1 MKNPNIVFI
10 PFVDL
15 GVDQG
20 GKQLAPIWRN
30 KPREDEEEY
39 INKKY
44 LLELLGEEKEID
56 DCPTQFEIGWHD
68 GRVALRNFLI
78 EKIGDK

>member
-1 MKNPNIVFI
+1 MKKPNSIFV
-10 PFVDL
+10 PSVDL
-15 GVDQG
+15 GVDNG

-44 LLELLGEEKEID
+44 LLELLGEESPLV
-56 DCPTQFEIGWHD
+56 DCPTGFEIGWHD
-68 GRVALRNFLI
+68 GRVALINFLK
-78 EKIGDK
+78 EKLK